1 MGNRKIVKK
10 QMKRLLHILIGMLV
24 SLGAFADGD
33 VTFKVSAPST
43 VEAGGKFR
51 VQFTVNTQNVS
62 GFSAPDFKGF
72 EIIYGPAT
80 SSQSSFQ
87 MINGRTSQSSSII
100 YTYVLLSENPG
111 TFTIGSA
118 SVQVDGNVVKSKPV
132 QVRVLPAGSGGTSN
146 GGSYGGGSSNGG
158 GNQNGS
164 SAARQAPA
172 ASSSQSISGK
182 DLFMTATA
190 SRTTVHE
197 QEAILLTYKIYTLV
211 DLTQMD
217 GKLPT
222 LDGFQIQE
230 IPLPRTKEFTLEQY
244 GGRNYRSV
252 VWSQYLLFPQ
262 KSGNLTIPS
271 ITYEGV
277 VVTRNRNIDP
287 IEAFFNGQS
296 GYTEVKRKITTPALT
311 IHVSPLPNK
320 PAEFSGAVGK
330 FSISSSISTK
340 EVDANEAVTLK
351 ISVKGSGNMKLIATP
366 EVKFP
371 KDFETYDA
379 KVNDNF
385 QLTRSGLAGTKDF
398 EYLFVPRHAG
408 TYEIPAAQF
417 IYFDT
422 DARAY
427 KTLTTEAYTIKVKK
441 GKGSSGQSVSN
452 YTNQQQDVQQLNQDI
467 RYIKK
472 GEVELH
478 QQGDTFFGTWKHWAA
493 YLLPLF
499 LFVLVMAL
507 GRKQMKAN
515 ANVALSRGK
524 KANKVAL
531 RRMKTAKKLLDSH
544 DTGRFYD
551 EVLRALWGYVGDK
564 FNMSQES
571 LNKENI
577 EQSLSSRHV
586 PEEQIQQ
593 FMKVLN
599 DCEFA
604 RYAPGDVNENME
616 NVYNSAI
623 GAISKMEDNL

>member
-1 MGNRKIVKK
+1 
-10 QMKRLLHILIGMLV
+10 MKRLLHIFILV
-24 SLGAFADGD
+24 AFSVSVFADGD
-33 VTFKVSAPST
+33 VTFRVSAPST

-62 GFSAPDFKGF
+62 NFIAPDFKGF
-72 EIIYGPAT
+72 EVIYGPAT

-100 YTYVLLSENPG
+100 YTYVLLSDVQG
-111 TFTIGSA
+111 TYTIGSA
-118 SVQVDGNVVKSKPV
+118 SVQVEGKTVRSKPV
-132 QVRVLPAGSGGTSN
+132 QVRVLPAGA
-146 GGSYGGGSSNGG
+146 GGSAYGGGGSSS
-158 GNQNGS
+158 NGS
-164 SAARQAPA
+164 ASGRQSNVPVTTGQGIT
-172 ASSSQSISGK
+172 SK
-182 DLFMTATA
+182 ELFMTATA
-190 SRTTVHE
+190 SRTSVHE

-211 DLTQMD
+211 DLRQLD

-230 IPLPRTKEFTLEQY
+230 IPLPRTKEFSLEHY
-244 GGRNYRSV
+244 NGRNYRTV

-262 KSGNLTIPS
+262 KSGKLTIPS

-277 VVTRNRNIDP
+277 VVTRNQNIDP

-296 GYTEVKRKITTPALT
+296 GLLELKKKITTPALT
-311 IHVSPLPNK
+311 INVSPLPNK
-320 PAEFSGAVGK
+320 PADFSGAVGK
-330 FSISSSISTK
+330 FTLSSSISTQ

-366 EVKFP
+366 EVNFP
-371 KDFETYDA
+371 KDFDTYDA

-385 QLTRSGLAGTKDF
+385 QLTRTGLAGNKDF

-408 TYEIPAAQF
+408 TYDIPAVKF
-417 IYFDT
+417 TYFDT
-422 DARAY
+422 EARTY
-427 KTLTTEAYTIKVKK
+427 KTLTTEPYTIKVNK
-441 GKGSSGQSVSN
+441 GKGGAGQSVSN
-452 YTNQQQDVQQLNQDI
+452 YSGQQQDVQQLNQDI
-467 RYIKK
+467 RFIKT
-472 GEVELH
+472 GDVALH
-478 QQGDTFFGTWKHWAA
+478 QQGDTFFGTWKYWAA
-493 YLLPLF
+493 YLLPFL
-499 LFVLVMAL
+499 LFVLFIVM
-507 GRKQMKAN
+507 GRKRMKTN
-515 ANVALSRGK
+515 ANVALTRGK

-531 RRMKTAKKLLDSH
+531 RRMKTAKTLLDSH
-544 DTGRFYD
+544 DASKFYD

-577 EQSLSSRHV
+577 EQSLTSRNV
-586 PEEQIQQ
+586 PAEQIGQ

-623 GAISKMEDNL
+623 SAITKMEDNL

>member
-1 MGNRKIVKK
+1 MVAFSVSTFADE
-10 QMKRLLHILIGMLV
+10 V
-24 SLGAFADGD
+24 SLR
-33 VTFKVSAPST
+33 VSAPST
-43 VEAGGKFR
+43 VEVGGKFR

-62 GFSAPDFKGF
+62 HFSAPDFKGF
-72 EIIYGPAT
+72 EVIYGPAT

-100 YTYVLLSENPG
+100 YTYVLLAGNSG

-118 SVQVDGNVVKSKPV
+118 SVQVDGKTVKSKPV
-132 QVRVLPAGSGGTSN
+132 QVRVLSGGAGGA
-146 GGSYGGGSSNGG
+146 GGSSNGGSSNGG
-158 GNQNGS
+158 GNYGGGQSS
-164 SAARQAPA
+164 SAPS
-172 ASSSQSISGK
+172 ASSSNISAK

-190 SRTTVHE
+190 SRTSVHE

-211 DLTQMD
+211 DLTQLD

-230 IPLPRTKEFTLEQY
+230 IPLPRTKEFSIEQY
-244 GGRNYRSV
+244 NGRNYRTV
-252 VWSQYLLFPQ
+252 TWSQYLLFPQ
-262 KSGNLTIPS
+262 KSGKLTIPS

-277 VVTRNRNIDP
+277 VITRNRNLDP

-296 GYTEVKRKITTPALT
+296 GYSEVKRKITTPTLT
-311 IHVSPLPNK
+311 INVSPLPNK
-320 PAEFSGAVGK
+320 PERFSGAVGK
-330 FSISSSISTK
+330 FSVSSSISTK

-351 ISVKGSGNMKLIATP
+351 ISVQGSGNMKLISTP
-366 EVKFP
+366 EVQFP

-385 QLTRSGLAGTKDF
+385 QLTRSGLSGSKDF
-398 EYLFVPRHAG
+398 EYLFVPRHPG
-408 TYEIPAAQF
+408 TYEIPASEF

-422 DARAY
+422 ESRSY
-427 KTLTTEAYTIKVKK
+427 KTIKTEAYTLKVNK
-441 GKGSSGQSVSN
+441 GKGGAGQSVSN
-452 YTNQQQDVQQLNQDI
+452 YSGQQQDVQQLNQDI
-467 RYIKK
+467 RFIKK
-472 GEVELH
+472 GDVDLH
-478 QQGDTFFGTWKHWAA
+478 QPGDTFFGTWKCWAA
-493 YLLPLF
+493 YILPFL
-499 LFVLVMAL
+499 LFVIAMVL

-515 ANVALSRGK
+515 ANVAHLRGK

-531 RRMKTAKKLLDSH
+531 KRMKTAKKLLDAH
-544 DTGRFYD
+544 DTGKFYD

-577 EQSLSSRHV
+577 EQSLTSRQV
-586 PEEQIQQ
+586 PDEQIQQ

-623 GAISKMEDNL
+623 SAISKMEDNL

>member
-1 MGNRKIVKK
+1 MVAFSVSTFADE
-10 QMKRLLHILIGMLV
+10 V
-24 SLGAFADGD
+24 SLR
-33 VTFKVSAPST
+33 VSAPST
-43 VEAGGKFR
+43 VEVGGKFR

-62 GFSAPDFKGF
+62 HFSAPDFKGF
-72 EIIYGPAT
+72 EVIYGPAT

-100 YTYVLLSENPG
+100 YTYVLLAGNSG

-118 SVQVDGNVVKSKPV
+118 SVQVDGKTVKSKPV
-132 QVRVLPAGSGGTSN
+132 QVRVLSGGA
-146 GGSYGGGSSNGG
+146 GGSSNGGSSNGG
-158 GNQNGS
+158 GNYGGGQSS
-164 SAARQAPA
+164 SAPS
-172 ASSSQSISGK
+172 ASSSNISAK

-190 SRTTVHE
+190 SRTSVHE

-211 DLTQMD
+211 DLTQLD

-230 IPLPRTKEFTLEQY
+230 IPLPRTKEFSIEQY
-244 GGRNYRSV
+244 NGRNYRTV
-252 VWSQYLLFPQ
+252 TWSQYLLFPQ
-262 KSGNLTIPS
+262 KSGKLTIPS

-277 VVTRNRNIDP
+277 VITRNRNLDP

-296 GYTEVKRKITTPALT
+296 GYSEVKRKITTPTLT
-311 IHVSPLPNK
+311 INVSPLPNK
-320 PAEFSGAVGK
+320 PEGFSGAVGK
-330 FSISSSISTK
+330 FSVSSSISTK

-351 ISVKGSGNMKLIATP
+351 ISVQGSGNMKLISTP
-366 EVKFP
+366 EVQFP

-385 QLTRSGLAGTKDF
+385 QLTRSGLSGSKDF
-398 EYLFVPRHAG
+398 EYLFVPRHPG
-408 TYEIPAAQF
+408 TYEIPASEF

-422 DARAY
+422 ESRSY
-427 KTLTTEAYTIKVKK
+427 KTIKTEAYTLKVNK
-441 GKGSSGQSVSN
+441 GKGGAGQSVSN
-452 YTNQQQDVQQLNQDI
+452 YSGQQQDVQQLNQDI
-467 RYIKK
+467 RFIKK
-472 GEVELH
+472 GDVNLH
-478 QQGDTFFGTWKHWAA
+478 QPGDTFFGTWKCWAA
-493 YLLPLF
+493 YILPCL
-499 LFVLVMAL
+499 LFVIAMVL

-515 ANVALSRGK
+515 ANVAHLRGK

-531 RRMKTAKKLLDSH
+531 KRMKTAKKLLDAH
-544 DTGRFYD
+544 DTGKFYD

-577 EQSLSSRHV
+577 EQSLTSRQV
-586 PEEQIQQ
+586 PDEQIQQ

-623 GAISKMEDNL
+623 SAISKMEDNL

>member
-1 MGNRKIVKK
+1 MVAFSVSTFADE
-10 QMKRLLHILIGMLV
+10 V
-24 SLGAFADGD
+24 SLR
-33 VTFKVSAPST
+33 VSAPST
-43 VEAGGKFR
+43 VEVGGKFR

-62 GFSAPDFKGF
+62 HFSAPDFKGF
-72 EIIYGPAT
+72 EVIYGPAT

-100 YTYVLLSENPG
+100 YTYVLLAGNSG

-118 SVQVDGNVVKSKPV
+118 SVQVDGKTVKSKPV
-132 QVRVLPAGSGGTSN
+132 QVRVLSGGSGGA
-146 GGSYGGGSSNGG
+146 GGSSNGGSSNGG
-158 GNQNGS
+158 GNYGGGQSS
-164 SAARQAPA
+164 SAPS
-172 ASSSQSISGK
+172 ASSSNISAK

-190 SRTTVHE
+190 SRTSVHE

-211 DLTQMD
+211 DLTQLD

-230 IPLPRTKEFTLEQY
+230 IPLPRTKEFSIEQY
-244 GGRNYRSV
+244 NGRNYRTV
-252 VWSQYLLFPQ
+252 TWSQYLLFPQ
-262 KSGNLTIPS
+262 KSGKLTIPS

-277 VVTRNRNIDP
+277 VITRNRNLDP

-296 GYTEVKRKITTPALT
+296 GYSEVKRKITTPTLT
-311 IHVSPLPNK
+311 INVSPLPNK
-320 PAEFSGAVGK
+320 PEGFSGAVGK
-330 FSISSSISTK
+330 FSVSSSISTK

-351 ISVKGSGNMKLIATP
+351 ISVQGSGNMKLISTP
-366 EVKFP
+366 EVQFP

-385 QLTRSGLAGTKDF
+385 QLTRSGLSGSKDF
-398 EYLFVPRHAG
+398 EYLFVPRHPG
-408 TYEIPAAQF
+408 TYEIPASEF

-422 DARAY
+422 ESRSY
-427 KTLTTEAYTIKVKK
+427 KTIKTEAYTLKVNK
-441 GKGSSGQSVSN
+441 GKGGAGQSVSN
-452 YTNQQQDVQQLNQDI
+452 YSGQQQDVQQLNQDI
-467 RYIKK
+467 RFIKK
-472 GEVELH
+472 GDVNLH
-478 QQGDTFFGTWKHWAA
+478 QPGDTFFGTWKCWAA
-493 YLLPLF
+493 YILPFL
-499 LFVLVMAL
+499 LFVIAMVL

-515 ANVALSRGK
+515 ANVAHLRGK

-531 RRMKTAKKLLDSH
+531 KRMKTAKKLLDAH
-544 DTGRFYD
+544 DTGKFYD

-577 EQSLSSRHV
+577 EQSLTSRQV
-586 PEEQIQQ
+586 PDEQIQQ

-623 GAISKMEDNL
+623 SAISKMEDNL

>member
-1 MGNRKIVKK
+1 MVAFSVSTFADE
-10 QMKRLLHILIGMLV
+10 V
-24 SLGAFADGD
+24 SLR
-33 VTFKVSAPST
+33 VSAPST
-43 VEAGGKFR
+43 VEVGGKFR

-62 GFSAPDFKGF
+62 HFSAPDFKGF
-72 EIIYGPAT
+72 EVIYGPAT

-100 YTYVLLSENPG
+100 YTYVLLAGNSG
-111 TFTIGSA
+111 IFTIGSA
-118 SVQVDGNVVKSKPV
+118 SVQVDGKTVKSKPV
-132 QVRVLPAGSGGTSN
+132 QVRVLSGGA
-146 GGSYGGGSSNGG
+146 GGAGGSSNGG
-158 GNQNGS
+158 SSSGGGNYGGGQSS
-164 SAARQAPA
+164 SAPS
-172 ASSSQSISGK
+172 ASSSNISAK

-190 SRTTVHE
+190 SRTSVHE

-211 DLTQMD
+211 DLTQLD

-230 IPLPRTKEFTLEQY
+230 IPLPRTKEFSIEQY
-244 GGRNYRSV
+244 NGRNYRTV
-252 VWSQYLLFPQ
+252 TWSQYLLFPQ
-262 KSGNLTIPS
+262 KSGKLTIPS

-277 VVTRNRNIDP
+277 VITRNRNLDP

-296 GYTEVKRKITTPALT
+296 GYSEVKRKITTPTLT
-311 IHVSPLPNK
+311 INVSPLPNK
-320 PAEFSGAVGK
+320 PEGFSGAVGK
-330 FSISSSISTK
+330 FSVSSSISTK

-351 ISVKGSGNMKLIATP
+351 ISVQGSGNMKLISTP
-366 EVKFP
+366 EVQFP

-385 QLTRSGLAGTKDF
+385 QLTRSGLSGSKDF
-398 EYLFVPRHAG
+398 EYLFVPRHPG
-408 TYEIPAAQF
+408 TYEIPASEF

-422 DARAY
+422 ESRSY
-427 KTLTTEAYTIKVKK
+427 KTIKTEAYTLKVNK
-441 GKGSSGQSVSN
+441 GKGGAGQSVSN
-452 YTNQQQDVQQLNQDI
+452 YSGQQQDVQQLNQDI
-467 RYIKK
+467 RFIKK
-472 GEVELH
+472 GDVDLH
-478 QQGDTFFGTWKHWAA
+478 QPGDTFFGTWKCWAA
-493 YLLPLF
+493 YILPFL
-499 LFVLVMAL
+499 LFVIAMVL

-515 ANVALSRGK
+515 ANVAHLRGK

-531 RRMKTAKKLLDSH
+531 KRMKTAKKLLDAH
-544 DTGRFYD
+544 DTGKFYD

-577 EQSLSSRHV
+577 EQSLTSRQV
-586 PEEQIQQ
+586 PDEQIQQ

-623 GAISKMEDNL
+623 SAISKMEDNL

>member
-1 MGNRKIVKK
+1 
-10 QMKRLLHILIGMLV
+10 MKRLLHILIFVAFSVSTFADEV
-24 SLGAFADGD
+24 SLR
-33 VTFKVSAPST
+33 VSAPST
-43 VEAGGKFR
+43 VEVGGKFR

-62 GFSAPDFKGF
+62 HFSAPDFKGF
-72 EIIYGPAT
+72 EVIYGPAT

-100 YTYVLLSENPG
+100 YTYVLLAGNSG

-118 SVQVDGNVVKSKPV
+118 SVQVDGKTVKSKPV
-132 QVRVLPAGSGGTSN
+132 QVRVLSGGA
-146 GGSYGGGSSNGG
+146 GGSSNGGSSNGG
-158 GNQNGS
+158 GNSGNYGGGQSS
-164 SAARQAPA
+164 SAPS
-172 ASSSQSISGK
+172 ASSSSNISAK

-190 SRTTVHE
+190 SRTSVHE

-211 DLTQMD
+211 DLTQLD

-230 IPLPRTKEFTLEQY
+230 IPLPRTKEFSIEQY
-244 GGRNYRSV
+244 KGRNYRTV
-252 VWSQYLLFPQ
+252 TWSQYLLFPQ
-262 KSGNLTIPS
+262 KSGKLTIPS

-277 VVTRNRNIDP
+277 VITRNRNLDP

-296 GYTEVKRKITTPALT
+296 GYTEVKRKITTPTLT
-311 IHVSPLPNK
+311 INVSPLPNK
-320 PAEFSGAVGK
+320 PEGFSGAVGK
-330 FSISSSISTK
+330 FSVSSSISTK

-351 ISVKGSGNMKLIATP
+351 ISVQGSGNMKLISTP
-366 EVKFP
+366 EVQFP

-385 QLTRSGLAGTKDF
+385 QLTRSGLSGSKDF
-398 EYLFVPRHAG
+398 EYLFVPRHPG
-408 TYEIPAAQF
+408 TYEIPASEF

-422 DARAY
+422 ESRSY
-427 KTLTTEAYTIKVKK
+427 KTIKTEAYTLKVNK
-441 GKGSSGQSVSN
+441 GKGGAGQSVSN
-452 YTNQQQDVQQLNQDI
+452 YSGQQQDVQQLNQDI
-467 RYIKK
+467 RFIKK
-472 GEVELH
+472 GDVDLH
-478 QQGDTFFGTWKHWAA
+478 QPGDTFFGTWKCWAA
-493 YLLPLF
+493 YILPFL
-499 LFVLVMAL
+499 LFVIAMVL

-515 ANVALSRGK
+515 ANVAHLRGK

-531 RRMKTAKKLLDSH
+531 KRMKTAKKLLDAH
-544 DTGRFYD
+544 DTGKFYD

-577 EQSLSSRHV
+577 EQSLTSRQV
-586 PEEQIQQ
+586 PDEQIQQ

-623 GAISKMEDNL
+623 SAISKMEDNL

>member
-1 MGNRKIVKK
+1 MKPLLQIV
-10 QMKRLLHILIGMLV
+10 ILMMLSV
-24 SLGAFADGD
+24 SAFADGD
-33 VTFKVSAPST
+33 ISFCASAPSS

-62 GFSAPDFKGF
+62 NFSAPDFKGF
-72 EIIYGPAT
+72 DVIYGPST

-87 MINGRTSQSSSII
+87 IINGHTSQSSSIV
-100 YTYVLLSENPG
+100 YTFVLMGNDPG
-111 TFTIGSA
+111 TYTIGSA
-118 SVQVDGNVVKSKPV
+118 SIQVDGRTVKSKPV
-132 QVRVLPAGSGGTSN
+132 QVRVLPGGA
-146 GGSYGGGSSNGG
+146 GGSSSGG
-158 GNQNGS
+158 GYSGNSRTNHS
-164 SAARQAPA
+164 SP
-172 ASSSQSISGK
+172 SSSSSSGPNISGK

-190 SRTTVHE
+190 SRTNVHE

-230 IPLPRTKEFTLEQY
+230 IPLPRNKEFTVEQY
-244 GGRNYRSV
+244 NGRNYRTV

-271 ITYEGV
+271 IPYEGLV
-277 VVTRNRNIDP
+277 LTRNRNIDP

-296 GYTEVKRKITTPALT
+296 GYTETKRKIATPALT

-330 FSISSSISTK
+330 FSLSSSISTK
-340 EVDANEAVTLK
+340 EVDANDAVTLK
-351 ISVKGSGNMKLIATP
+351 IEVKGSGNMKLIATP
-366 EVKFP
+366 QVKFP

-379 KVNDNF
+379 KVNDKF
-385 QLTRSGLAGTKDF
+385 QLTKSGLAGTKEF

-408 TYEIPAAQF
+408 TYEIPATEF

-422 DARAY
+422 DARSY
-427 KTLTTEAYTIKVKK
+427 KTLKTEGYTLKVNK
-441 GKGSSGQSVSN
+441 GKGGSGQSVSN
-452 YTNQQQDVQQLNQDI
+452 YSGQQQEIQQLNQDI
-467 RYIKK
+467 RFIKK
-472 GEVELH
+472 GDVALH
-478 QQGDTFFGTWKHWAA
+478 RQGDTFFGTWKYMLA
-493 YLLPLF
+493 YLLPVL
-499 LFVLVMAL
+499 LFVLLMFL
-507 GRKQMKAN
+507 GRKRMKTN

-531 RRMKTAKKLLDSH
+531 KRLKTSKKLLDEH
-544 DTGRFYD
+544 DTGKFFD

-577 EQSLSSRHV
+577 EQSLKSRQV
-586 PEEQIQQ
+586 PDEYIQQ

-604 RYAPGDVNENME
+604 RYAPGDVNENMG
-616 NVYNSAI
+616 NVYNSAMD
-623 GAISKMEDNL
+623 AISKMEDNL

>member
-1 MGNRKIVKK
+1 
-10 QMKRLLHILIGMLV
+10 MKPLLQIFILMMLSV
-24 SLGAFADGD
+24 SAFADGD
-33 VTFKVSAPST
+33 ISFRASAPSS

-62 GFSAPDFKGF
+62 NFSAPDFKGF
-72 EIIYGPAT
+72 DVIYGPST

-87 MINGRTSQSSSII
+87 IINGHTSQSSSIV
-100 YTYVLLSENPG
+100 YTFVLMGNDPG
-111 TFTIGSA
+111 TYTIGSA
-118 SVQVDGNVVKSKPV
+118 SIQVDGKTVKSKPV
-132 QVRVLPAGSGGTSN
+132 QVRVLPGGA
-146 GGSYGGGSSNGG
+146 GGSSSGG
-158 GNQNGS
+158 GYSGNSRTNHS
-164 SAARQAPA
+164 SP
-172 ASSSQSISGK
+172 SSSSSSGPNISGK

-190 SRTTVHE
+190 SRTNVHE

-230 IPLPRTKEFTLEQY
+230 IPLPRNKEFTVEQY
-244 GGRNYRSV
+244 NGRNYRTV

-271 ITYEGV
+271 IPYEGLV
-277 VVTRNRNIDP
+277 LTRNRNIDP

-296 GYTEVKRKITTPALT
+296 GYTETKRKIATPALT

-330 FSISSSISTK
+330 FSLSSSISTK
-340 EVDANEAVTLK
+340 EVDANDAVTLK
-351 ISVKGSGNMKLIATP
+351 IEVKGSGNMKLIATP
-366 EVKFP
+366 QVKFP

-379 KVNDNF
+379 KVNDKF
-385 QLTRSGLAGTKDF
+385 QLTKSGLAGTKEF

-408 TYEIPAAQF
+408 TYEIPATEF

-422 DARAY
+422 DARSY
-427 KTLTTEAYTIKVKK
+427 KTLKTEGYTLKVNK
-441 GKGSSGQSVSN
+441 GKGGSGQSVSN
-452 YTNQQQDVQQLNQDI
+452 YSGQQQEIQQLNQDI
-467 RYIKK
+467 RFIKK
-472 GEVELH
+472 GDVALH
-478 QQGDTFFGTWKHWAA
+478 RQGDTFFGTWKYMLA
-493 YLLPLF
+493 YLLPVL
-499 LFVLVMAL
+499 LFVLLMFL
-507 GRKQMKAN
+507 GRKRMKTN

-531 RRMKTAKKLLDSH
+531 KRLKTSKKLLDEH
-544 DTGRFYD
+544 DTGKFFD

-577 EQSLSSRHV
+577 EQSLKSRQV
-586 PEEQIQQ
+586 PDEYIQQ

-604 RYAPGDVNENME
+604 RYAPGDVNENMG
-616 NVYNSAI
+616 NVYNSAMD
-623 GAISKMEDNL
+623 AISKMEDNL

>member
-1 MGNRKIVKK
+1 
-10 QMKRLLHILIGMLV
+10 MKRLLHIFILV
-24 SLGAFADGD
+24 AFSVSVFADGD
-33 VTFKVSAPST
+33 VTFRVSAPST

-62 GFSAPDFKGF
+62 NFIAPDFKGF
-72 EIIYGPAT
+72 EVIYGPAT

-100 YTYVLLSENPG
+100 YTYVLLSDVQG
-111 TFTIGSA
+111 TYTIGSA
-118 SVQVDGNVVKSKPV
+118 SVQVEGKTVRSKPV
-132 QVRVLPAGSGGTSN
+132 QVRVLPAGA
-146 GGSYGGGSSNGG
+146 GGSAYGGGGSNSNG
-158 GNQNGS
+158 
-164 SAARQAPA
+164 SASGRQSNVPVTTGH
-172 ASSSQSISGK
+172 SITSK
-182 DLFMTATA
+182 ELFMTATA
-190 SRTTVHE
+190 SRTSVHE

-211 DLTQMD
+211 DLRQLD

-230 IPLPRTKEFTLEQY
+230 IPLPRTKEFSLEHY
-244 GGRNYRSV
+244 NGRNYRTV

-262 KSGNLTIPS
+262 KAGKLTIPS

-277 VVTRNRNIDP
+277 VVTRNQNIDP

-296 GYTEVKRKITTPALT
+296 GLLELKKKITTPALT
-311 IHVSPLPNK
+311 INVSPLPNK
-320 PAEFSGAVGK
+320 PADFSGAVGK
-330 FSISSSISTK
+330 FTLSSSISTQ

-366 EVKFP
+366 EVNFP
-371 KDFETYDA
+371 KDFDTYDA

-385 QLTRSGLAGTKDF
+385 QLTRTGLAGNKDF

-408 TYEIPAAQF
+408 TYDIPAVKF
-417 IYFDT
+417 TYFDT
-422 DARAY
+422 EARTY
-427 KTLTTEAYTIKVKK
+427 KTLTTEPYTIKVNK
-441 GKGSSGQSVSN
+441 GKGGAGQSVSN
-452 YTNQQQDVQQLNQDI
+452 YSGQQQDVQQLNQDI
-467 RYIKK
+467 RFIKT
-472 GEVELH
+472 GDVALH
-478 QQGDTFFGTWKHWAA
+478 QQGDTFFGTWKYWAA
-493 YLLPLF
+493 YLLPFL
-499 LFVLVMAL
+499 LFVLFIVM
-507 GRKQMKAN
+507 GRKRMKTN
-515 ANVALSRGK
+515 ANVALTRGK

-531 RRMKTAKKLLDSH
+531 RRMKTAKTLLDSH
-544 DTGRFYD
+544 DASKFYD

-577 EQSLSSRHV
+577 EQSLTSRNV
-586 PEEQIQQ
+586 PAEQIGQ

-623 GAISKMEDNL
+623 SAITKMEDNL

>member
-1 MGNRKIVKK
+1 MVAFSVSTFADE
-10 QMKRLLHILIGMLV
+10 V
-24 SLGAFADGD
+24 SLR
-33 VTFKVSAPST
+33 VSAPST
-43 VEAGGKFR
+43 VEVGGKFR

-62 GFSAPDFKGF
+62 HFSAPDFKGF
-72 EIIYGPAT
+72 EVIYGPAT

-100 YTYVLLSENPG
+100 YTYVLLAGNSG

-118 SVQVDGNVVKSKPV
+118 SVQVDGKTVKSKPV
-132 QVRVLPAGSGGTSN
+132 QVRVLSGGAGGA
-146 GGSYGGGSSNGG
+146 GGSSNGGSSNGG
-158 GNQNGS
+158 GNYGGGQSS
-164 SAARQAPA
+164 SAPS
-172 ASSSQSISGK
+172 ASSSNISAK

-190 SRTTVHE
+190 SRTSVHE

-211 DLTQMD
+211 DLTQLD

-230 IPLPRTKEFTLEQY
+230 IPLPRTKEFSIEQY
-244 GGRNYRSV
+244 NGRNYRTV
-252 VWSQYLLFPQ
+252 TWSQYLLFPQ
-262 KSGNLTIPS
+262 KSGKLTIPS

-277 VVTRNRNIDP
+277 VITRNRNLDP

-296 GYTEVKRKITTPALT
+296 GYSEVKRKITTPTLT
-311 IHVSPLPNK
+311 INVSPLPNK
-320 PAEFSGAVGK
+320 PEGFSGAVGK
-330 FSISSSISTK
+330 FSVSSSISTK

-351 ISVKGSGNMKLIATP
+351 ISVQGSGNMKLISTP
-366 EVKFP
+366 EVHFP

-385 QLTRSGLAGTKDF
+385 QLTRSGLSGSKDF
-398 EYLFVPRHAG
+398 EYLFVPRHPG
-408 TYEIPAAQF
+408 TYEIPASEF

-422 DARAY
+422 ESRSY
-427 KTLTTEAYTIKVKK
+427 KTIKTEAYTLKVNK
-441 GKGSSGQSVSN
+441 GKGGAGQSVSN
-452 YTNQQQDVQQLNQDI
+452 YSGQQQDVQQLNQDI
-467 RYIKK
+467 RFIKK
-472 GEVELH
+472 GDVDLH
-478 QQGDTFFGTWKHWAA
+478 QPGDTFFGTWKCWAA
-493 YLLPLF
+493 YILPFL
-499 LFVLVMAL
+499 LFVIAMVL

-515 ANVALSRGK
+515 ANVAHLRGK

-531 RRMKTAKKLLDSH
+531 KRMKTAKKLLDAH
-544 DTGRFYD
+544 DTGKFYD

-577 EQSLSSRHV
+577 EQSLTSRQV
-586 PEEQIQQ
+586 PDEQIQQ

-623 GAISKMEDNL
+623 SAISKMEDNL

>member
-1 MGNRKIVKK
+1 MKK
-10 QMKRLLHILIGMLV
+10 LLHIFILMLLSV
-24 SLGAFADGD
+24 GAFADGD

-62 GFSAPDFKGF
+62 NFSAPDFKGF
-72 EIIYGPAT
+72 EVIYGPAT

-100 YTYVLLSENPG
+100 YTYVLLSGNPG
-111 TFTIGSA
+111 TYTIGSA
-118 SVQVDGNVVKSKPV
+118 SVLVDGATVKSKPT
-132 QVRVLPAGSGGTSN
+132 QVRVLPSGSGAS
-146 GGSYGGGSSNGG
+146 GGGGSSYGGGSSSNSNGNV
-158 GNQNGS
+158 GNPS
-164 SAARQAPA
+164 
-172 ASSSQSISGK
+172 ASSSSQNISAK

-211 DLTQMD
+211 DLRQLD

-230 IPLPRTKEFTLEQY
+230 IPLPRTKEFELEQY
-244 GGRNYRSV
+244 NGRNYRSV

-262 KSGNLTIPS
+262 KSGNLTIPP

-277 VVTRNRNIDP
+277 VITRNRNLDP

-296 GYTEVKRKITTPALT
+296 GFTEVKRKIATPALT

-320 PAEFSGAVGK
+320 PADFSGAVGK
-330 FSISSSISTK
+330 FSVSSNISTT
-340 EVDANEAVTLK
+340 EVDANDAVTLK
-351 ISVKGSGNMKLIATP
+351 ISVKGSGNMKLISTP
-366 EVKFP
+366 EVNFP

-385 QLTRSGLAGTKDF
+385 QLTRTGLAGTKDF

-408 TYEIPAAQF
+408 TYEIPAAKF
-417 IYFDT
+417 TYFDT
-422 DARAY
+422 EARSY
-427 KTLTTEAYTIKVKK
+427 KTLTTEAYTIKVHK
-441 GKGSSGQSVSN
+441 GKGGAGNNVSN
-452 YTNQQQDVQQLNQDI
+452 YSGQQQEIQQLNQDI
-467 RYIKK
+467 RFIKQ

-478 QQGDTFFGTWKHWAA
+478 QEGDTFFGTWKYGAA

-499 LFVLVMAL
+499 LFVLVMVL

-531 RRMKTAKKLLDSH
+531 RRMKTAKKLLDAH
-544 DTGRFYD
+544 DQNKFYD
-551 EVLRALWGYVGDK
+551 EVLRALWGYVGDN

-577 EQSLSSRHV
+577 EQSLTSRQV
-586 PEEQIQQ
+586 PAEQIQQ

-604 RYAPGDVNENME
+604 RYAPGDANENME

-623 GAISKMEDNL
+623 SAISKMEDNL

>member
-1 MGNRKIVKK
+1 MVTFSVSTFADE
-10 QMKRLLHILIGMLV
+10 V
-24 SLGAFADGD
+24 SLR
-33 VTFKVSAPST
+33 VSAPST
-43 VEAGGKFR
+43 VEVGGKFR

-62 GFSAPDFKGF
+62 HFSAPDFKGF
-72 EIIYGPAT
+72 EVIYGPAT

-100 YTYVLLSENPG
+100 YTYVLLAGNSG

-118 SVQVDGNVVKSKPV
+118 SVQVDGKTVKSKPV
-132 QVRVLPAGSGGTSN
+132 QVRVLSGGAGGA
-146 GGSYGGGSSNGG
+146 GGSSNGGSSNGG
-158 GNQNGS
+158 GNYGGGQSS
-164 SAARQAPA
+164 SAPS
-172 ASSSQSISGK
+172 ASSSNISAK

-190 SRTTVHE
+190 SRTSVHE

-211 DLTQMD
+211 DLTQLD

-230 IPLPRTKEFTLEQY
+230 IPLPRTKEFSIEQY
-244 GGRNYRSV
+244 NGRNYRTV
-252 VWSQYLLFPQ
+252 TWSQYLLFPQ
-262 KSGNLTIPS
+262 KSGKLTIPS

-277 VVTRNRNIDP
+277 VITRNRNLDP

-296 GYTEVKRKITTPALT
+296 GYSEVKRKITTPTLT
-311 IHVSPLPNK
+311 INVSPLPNK
-320 PAEFSGAVGK
+320 PEGFSGAVGK
-330 FSISSSISTK
+330 FSVSSSISTK

-351 ISVKGSGNMKLIATP
+351 ISVQGSGNMKLISTP
-366 EVKFP
+366 EVQFP

-385 QLTRSGLAGTKDF
+385 QLTRSGLSGSKDF
-398 EYLFVPRHAG
+398 EYLFVPRHPG
-408 TYEIPAAQF
+408 TYEIPASEF

-422 DARAY
+422 ESRSY
-427 KTLTTEAYTIKVKK
+427 KTIKTEAYTLKVNK
-441 GKGSSGQSVSN
+441 GKGGAGQSVSN
-452 YTNQQQDVQQLNQDI
+452 YSGQQQDVQQLNQDI
-467 RYIKK
+467 RFIKK
-472 GEVELH
+472 GDVDLH
-478 QQGDTFFGTWKHWAA
+478 QPGDTFFGTWKCWAA
-493 YLLPLF
+493 YILPFL
-499 LFVLVMAL
+499 LFVIAMVL

-515 ANVALSRGK
+515 ANVAHLRGK

-531 RRMKTAKKLLDSH
+531 KRMKTAKKLLDAH
-544 DTGRFYD
+544 DTGKFYD

-577 EQSLSSRHV
+577 EQSLTSRQV
-586 PEEQIQQ
+586 PDEQIQQ

-623 GAISKMEDNL
+623 SAISKMEDNL

>member
-1 MGNRKIVKK
+1 
-10 QMKRLLHILIGMLV
+10 MKRLFYLYICLCISVSVFADDV
-24 SLGAFADGD
+24 SLR
-33 VTFKVSAPST
+33 VSAPST

-72 EIIYGPAT
+72 EVIYGPAT

-100 YTYVLLSENPG
+100 YTYVLLAESPG

-118 SVQVDGNVVKSKPV
+118 SVNVDGKAVKSRPV
-132 QVRVLPAGSGGTSN
+132 QVRVLSAGAGGASNSGAN
-146 GGSYGGGSSNGG
+146 GGGGNYGGG
-158 GNQNGS
+158 
-164 SAARQAPA
+164 RQPSAPA
-172 ASSSQSISGK
+172 ASSSSADISAK

-190 SRTTVHE
+190 SRTSVHE

-211 DLTQMD
+211 DLRQLD

-230 IPLPRTKEFTLEQY
+230 IPLPRTKEFELEQY
-244 GGRNYRSV
+244 NGRNYRSV
-252 VWSQYLLFPQ
+252 IWSQYLLFPQ
-262 KSGNLTIPS
+262 KSGKLTIPS

-277 VVTRNRNIDP
+277 VITRNRNLDP

-296 GYTEVKRKITTPALT
+296 GYTELKRKITTPTLT
-311 IHVSPLPNK
+311 INVSPLPNK
-320 PAEFSGAVGK
+320 PEGFSGAVGK
-330 FSISSSISTK
+330 FSLSSSISTK
-340 EVDANEAVTLK
+340 EVDANDAVTLK

-385 QLTRSGLAGTKDF
+385 QLTRSGLSGTKDF

-408 TYEIPAAQF
+408 TYEIPAADF

-422 DARAY
+422 ESRSY
-427 KTLTTEAYTIKVKK
+427 KTLHTEAYTLKVNK
-441 GKGSSGQSVSN
+441 GKGGAGQSVSN

-478 QQGDTFFGTWKHWAA
+478 QSGDTFFGTWKYWVA
-493 YLLPLF
+493 YLLPLL
-499 LFVLVMAL
+499 LFVLMLVF
-507 GRKQMKAN
+507 GRKRMKAN

-531 RRMKTAKKLLDSH
+531 KRMKTAKKLLDSH
-544 DTGRFYD
+544 DTGKFYD

-577 EQSLSSRHV
+577 EQSLTSRQV
-586 PEEQIQQ
+586 PAEQIQQ

-604 RYAPGDVNENME
+604 RYAPGDVNENMG

-623 GAISKMEDNL
+623 DAITKMEDNL

>member
-1 MGNRKIVKK
+1 
-10 QMKRLLHILIGMLV
+10 MKRLLHILILVAFSVSTFADEV
-24 SLGAFADGD
+24 SLR
-33 VTFKVSAPST
+33 VSAPST
-43 VEAGGKFR
+43 VEVGGKFR

-62 GFSAPDFKGF
+62 HFSAPDFKGF
-72 EIIYGPAT
+72 EVIYGPAT

-100 YTYVLLSENPG
+100 YTYVLLAGNSG

-118 SVQVDGNVVKSKPV
+118 SVQVDGKTVKSKPV
-132 QVRVLPAGSGGTSN
+132 QVRVLSGGAGGA
-146 GGSYGGGSSNGG
+146 GGSSNGGSSNGG
-158 GNQNGS
+158 GNYGGGQSS
-164 SAARQAPA
+164 SAPS
-172 ASSSQSISGK
+172 ASSSNISAK

-190 SRTTVHE
+190 SRTSVHE

-211 DLTQMD
+211 DLTQLD

-230 IPLPRTKEFTLEQY
+230 IPLPRTKEFSIEQY
-244 GGRNYRSV
+244 NGRNYRTV
-252 VWSQYLLFPQ
+252 TWSQYLLFPQ
-262 KSGNLTIPS
+262 KSGKLTIPS

-277 VVTRNRNIDP
+277 VITRNRNLDP

-296 GYTEVKRKITTPALT
+296 GYSEAKRKITTPTLT
-311 IHVSPLPNK
+311 INVSPLPNK
-320 PAEFSGAVGK
+320 PEGFSGAVGK
-330 FSISSSISTK
+330 FSVSSSISTK

-351 ISVKGSGNMKLIATP
+351 ISVQGSGNMKLISTP
-366 EVKFP
+366 EVQFP

-385 QLTRSGLAGTKDF
+385 QLTRSGLSGSKDF
-398 EYLFVPRHAG
+398 EYLFVPRHPG
-408 TYEIPAAQF
+408 TYEIPASEF

-422 DARAY
+422 ESRSY
-427 KTLTTEAYTIKVKK
+427 KTIKTEAYTLKVNK
-441 GKGSSGQSVSN
+441 GKGGAGQSVSN
-452 YTNQQQDVQQLNQDI
+452 YSGQQQDVQQLNQDI
-467 RYIKK
+467 RFIKK
-472 GEVELH
+472 GDVDLH
-478 QQGDTFFGTWKHWAA
+478 QPGDTFFGTWKCWAA
-493 YLLPLF
+493 YILPFL
-499 LFVLVMAL
+499 LFVIAMVL

-515 ANVALSRGK
+515 ANVAHLRGK

-531 RRMKTAKKLLDSH
+531 KRMKTAKKLLDAH
-544 DTGRFYD
+544 DTGKFYD

-577 EQSLSSRHV
+577 EQSLTSRQV
-586 PEEQIQQ
+586 PDEQIQQ

-623 GAISKMEDNL
+623 SAISKMEDNL

>member
-1 MGNRKIVKK
+1 
-10 QMKRLLHILIGMLV
+10 MKRLLHIFILV
-24 SLGAFADGD
+24 AFSVSVFADGD
-33 VTFKVSAPST
+33 VTFRVSAPST

-62 GFSAPDFKGF
+62 NFIAPDFKGF
-72 EIIYGPAT
+72 EVIYGPAT

-100 YTYVLLSENPG
+100 YTYVLLSDVQG
-111 TFTIGSA
+111 TYTIGSA
-118 SVQVDGNVVKSKPV
+118 SVQVEGKTVRSKPV
-132 QVRVLPAGSGGTSN
+132 QVRVLPAGAGRSA
-146 GGSYGGGSSNGG
+146 YGGGGSNSNG
-158 GNQNGS
+158 
-164 SAARQAPA
+164 SASGRQSNVPVTTGQGIT
-172 ASSSQSISGK
+172 SK
-182 DLFMTATA
+182 ELFMTATA
-190 SRTTVHE
+190 SRTSVHE

-211 DLTQMD
+211 DLRQLD

-230 IPLPRTKEFTLEQY
+230 IPLPRTKEFSLEHY
-244 GGRNYRSV
+244 NGRNYRTV

-262 KSGNLTIPS
+262 KSGKLTIPS

-277 VVTRNRNIDP
+277 VVTRNQNIDP

-296 GYTEVKRKITTPALT
+296 GLLELKKKITTPALT
-311 IHVSPLPNK
+311 INVSPLPNK
-320 PAEFSGAVGK
+320 PADFSGAVGK
-330 FSISSSISTK
+330 FTLSSSISTQ

-366 EVKFP
+366 EVNFP
-371 KDFETYDA
+371 KDFDTYDA

-385 QLTRSGLAGTKDF
+385 QLTRTGLAGNKDF

-408 TYEIPAAQF
+408 TYDIPAVKF
-417 IYFDT
+417 TYFDT
-422 DARAY
+422 EARTY
-427 KTLTTEAYTIKVKK
+427 KTLTTEPYTIKVNK
-441 GKGSSGQSVSN
+441 GKGGAGQSVSN
-452 YTNQQQDVQQLNQDI
+452 YSGQQQDVQQLNQDI
-467 RYIKK
+467 RFIKT
-472 GEVELH
+472 GDVALH
-478 QQGDTFFGTWKHWAA
+478 QQGDTFFGTWKYWAA
-493 YLLPLF
+493 YLLPFL
-499 LFVLVMAL
+499 LFVLFIVM
-507 GRKQMKAN
+507 GRKRMKTN
-515 ANVALSRGK
+515 ANVALTRGK

-531 RRMKTAKKLLDSH
+531 RRMKTAKTLLDSH
-544 DTGRFYD
+544 DASKFYD

-577 EQSLSSRHV
+577 EQSLTSRNV
-586 PEEQIQQ
+586 PAEQIEQ

-623 GAISKMEDNL
+623 SAITKMEDNL

>member
-1 MGNRKIVKK
+1 MVAFSVSTFADE
-10 QMKRLLHILIGMLV
+10 V
-24 SLGAFADGD
+24 SLR
-33 VTFKVSAPST
+33 VSAPST
-43 VEAGGKFR
+43 VEVGGKFR

-62 GFSAPDFKGF
+62 HFSAPDFKGF
-72 EIIYGPAT
+72 EVIYGPAT

-100 YTYVLLSENPG
+100 YTYVLLAGNSG

-118 SVQVDGNVVKSKPV
+118 SVQVDGKTVKSKPV
-132 QVRVLPAGSGGTSN
+132 QVRVLSGGAGGA
-146 GGSYGGGSSNGG
+146 GGSSNGGSSNGG
-158 GNQNGS
+158 GNYGGGQSS
-164 SAARQAPA
+164 SAPS
-172 ASSSQSISGK
+172 ASSSNISAK

-190 SRTTVHE
+190 SRTSVHE

-211 DLTQMD
+211 DLTQLD

-230 IPLPRTKEFTLEQY
+230 IPLPRTKEFSIEQY
-244 GGRNYRSV
+244 NGRNYRTV
-252 VWSQYLLFPQ
+252 TWSQYLLFPQ
-262 KSGNLTIPS
+262 KSGKLTIPS

-277 VVTRNRNIDP
+277 VITRNRNLDP

-296 GYTEVKRKITTPALT
+296 GYSEVKRKITTPTLT
-311 IHVSPLPNK
+311 INVSPLPNK
-320 PAEFSGAVGK
+320 PEGFSGAVGK
-330 FSISSSISTK
+330 FSVSSSISTK

-351 ISVKGSGNMKLIATP
+351 ISVQGSGNMKLISTP
-366 EVKFP
+366 EVQFP

-385 QLTRSGLAGTKDF
+385 QLTRSGLSGSKDF
-398 EYLFVPRHAG
+398 EYLFVPRHPG
-408 TYEIPAAQF
+408 TYEIPASEF

-422 DARAY
+422 ESRSY
-427 KTLTTEAYTIKVKK
+427 KTIKTEAYTLKVNK
-441 GKGSSGQSVSN
+441 GKGGAGQSVSN
-452 YTNQQQDVQQLNQDI
+452 YSGQQQDVQQLNQDI
-467 RYIKK
+467 RFIKK
-472 GEVELH
+472 GDVDLH
-478 QQGDTFFGTWKHWAA
+478 QPGDTFFGTWKCWAA
-493 YLLPLF
+493 YILPFL
-499 LFVLVMAL
+499 LFVIAMVL

-515 ANVALSRGK
+515 ANVAHLRGK

-531 RRMKTAKKLLDSH
+531 KRMKTAKKLLDAH
-544 DTGRFYD
+544 DTGKFYD

-577 EQSLSSRHV
+577 EQSLTSRQV
-586 PEEQIQQ
+586 PDEQILQ

-623 GAISKMEDNL
+623 SAISKMEDNL

>member
-1 MGNRKIVKK
+1 
-10 QMKRLLHILIGMLV
+10 MKRLLHIFILVCISVSVFADEV
-24 SLGAFADGD
+24 SLR
-33 VTFKVSAPST
+33 VSAPST
-43 VEAGGKFR
+43 VEVGGKFR

-62 GFSAPDFKGF
+62 HFSAPDFKGF
-72 EIIYGPAT
+72 EVIYGPAT

-100 YTYVLLSENPG
+100 YTYVLMAESVGN
-111 TFTIGSA
+111 FTIGSA
-118 SVQVDGNVVKSKPV
+118 SVQADGKTVKSSPTRI
-132 QVRVLPAGSGGTSN
+132 RVLSGGA
-146 GGSYGGGSSNGG
+146 GGSSGGNYGGGGNGNAG
-158 GNQNGS
+158 AGRQS
-164 SAARQAPA
+164 SASEP
-172 ASSSQSISGK
+172 SSPSTNISAK

-211 DLTQMD
+211 DLRELD

-230 IPLPRTKEFTLEQY
+230 IPLPRTKEFSIEQY
-244 GGRNYRSV
+244 NGRNYRSV

-262 KSGNLTIPS
+262 KSGKLTIPA

-277 VVTRNRNIDP
+277 VLTRNRNLDP

-296 GYTEVKRKITTPALT
+296 GYTEVKRKIATPTLT
-311 IHVSPLPNK
+311 INVSPLPNK
-320 PAEFSGAVGK
+320 PEGFSGAVGK
-330 FSISSSISTK
+330 FSVSSSISTK

-351 ISVKGSGNMKLIATP
+351 ISVQGSGNMKLISTP
-366 EVKFP
+366 EVQFP

-385 QLTRSGLAGTKDF
+385 QLTRSGLSGTKDF
-398 EYLFVPRHAG
+398 EYLFVPRHPG
-408 TYEIPAAQF
+408 TYEIPAAEF

-422 DARAY
+422 ESRSY
-427 KTLTTEAYTIKVKK
+427 KTLKTEAYTLKVNK
-441 GKGSSGQSVSN
+441 GKGGAGQSVSN
-452 YTNQQQDVQQLNQDI
+452 YSGQQQDVQQLNQDI
-467 RYIKK
+467 RFIKK
-472 GEVELH
+472 GDVNLH
-478 QQGDTFFGTWKHWAA
+478 QPGDTFFGTWKCWVA
-493 YLLPLF
+493 YLLPLL
-499 LFVLVMAL
+499 LFIIVMVL
-507 GRKQMKAN
+507 GRKQMKAH
-515 ANVALSRGK
+515 ANVALSRGR

-531 RRMKTAKKLLDSH
+531 KRMKTAKKLLDAH
-544 DTGRFYD
+544 DTGKFYD

-577 EQSLSSRHV
+577 EQSLTSRNV
-586 PEEQIQQ
+586 PAEQIQQ

-623 GAISKMEDNL
+623 SAISKMEDNL

>member
-1 MGNRKIVKK
+1 
-10 QMKRLLHILIGMLV
+10 MKRLLHILILVAFSVSTFADEV
-24 SLGAFADGD
+24 SLR
-33 VTFKVSAPST
+33 VSAPST
-43 VEAGGKFR
+43 VEVGGKFR

-62 GFSAPDFKGF
+62 HFSAPDFKGF
-72 EIIYGPAT
+72 EVIYGPAT

-100 YTYVLLSENPG
+100 YTYVLLAGNSG

-118 SVQVDGNVVKSKPV
+118 SVQVDGKTVKSKPV
-132 QVRVLPAGSGGTSN
+132 QVRVLSGGSGGA
-146 GGSYGGGSSNGG
+146 GGSSNGGSSNGG
-158 GNQNGS
+158 GNYGGGQSS
-164 SAARQAPA
+164 SAPS
-172 ASSSQSISGK
+172 ASSSNISAK

-190 SRTTVHE
+190 SRTSVHE

-211 DLTQMD
+211 DLTQLD

-230 IPLPRTKEFTLEQY
+230 IPLPRTKEFSIEQY
-244 GGRNYRSV
+244 NGRNYRTV
-252 VWSQYLLFPQ
+252 TWSQYLLFPQ
-262 KSGNLTIPS
+262 KSGKLTIPS

-277 VVTRNRNIDP
+277 VITRNRNLDP

-296 GYTEVKRKITTPALT
+296 GYSEVKRKITTPTLT
-311 IHVSPLPNK
+311 INVSPLPNK
-320 PAEFSGAVGK
+320 PEGFSGAVGK
-330 FSISSSISTK
+330 FSVSSSISTK

-351 ISVKGSGNMKLIATP
+351 ISVQGSGNMKLISTP
-366 EVKFP
+366 EVQFP

-385 QLTRSGLAGTKDF
+385 QLTRSGLSGSKDF
-398 EYLFVPRHAG
+398 EYLFVPRHPG
-408 TYEIPAAQF
+408 TYEIPASEF

-422 DARAY
+422 ESRSY
-427 KTLTTEAYTIKVKK
+427 KTIKTEAYTLKVNK
-441 GKGSSGQSVSN
+441 GKGGAGQSVSN
-452 YTNQQQDVQQLNQDI
+452 YSGQQQDVQQLNQDI
-467 RYIKK
+467 RFIKK
-472 GEVELH
+472 GDVNLH
-478 QQGDTFFGTWKHWAA
+478 QPGDTFFGTWKCWAA
-493 YLLPLF
+493 YFLPFL
-499 LFVLVMAL
+499 LFVIAMVL

-515 ANVALSRGK
+515 ANVAHLRGK

-531 RRMKTAKKLLDSH
+531 KRMKTAKKLLDAH
-544 DTGRFYD
+544 DTGKFYD

-577 EQSLSSRHV
+577 EQSLTSRQV
-586 PEEQIQQ
+586 PDEQIQQ

-623 GAISKMEDNL
+623 SAISKMEDNL

>member
-1 MGNRKIVKK
+1 
-10 QMKRLLHILIGMLV
+10 MKRLLYILILIGISVSIMAEEV
-24 SLGAFADGD
+24 SLR
-33 VTFKVSAPST
+33 VSAPST

-72 EIIYGPAT
+72 EVIYGPAT

-100 YTYVLLSENPG
+100 YTYVLLAESPG
-111 TFTIGSA
+111 NYTIGSA
-118 SVQVDGNVVKSKPV
+118 SVHVDGKTVKSKPV
-132 QVRVLPAGSGGTSN
+132 QVRVLSGGAGN
-146 GGSYGGGSSNGG
+146 GGGSYGGGNGG
-158 GNQNGS
+158 NGAYDNGRQQP
-164 SAARQAPA
+164 SAPT
-172 ASSSQSISGK
+172 SSSTNISAK

-190 SRTTVHE
+190 SRTNVHE
-197 QEAILLTYKIYTLV
+197 QEAILLTYKIYTLL
-211 DLTQMD
+211 DLRQMD

-230 IPLPRTKEFTLEQY
+230 IPLPRVKDFDIEQY
-244 GGRNYRSV
+244 NGRNYKTV
-252 VWSQYLLFPQ
+252 TWSQYLLFPQ
-262 KSGNLTIPS
+262 KSGKLTIPS
-271 ITYEGV
+271 ITYEGTV
-277 VVTRNRNIDP
+277 ITRNRNLDP

-296 GYTEVKRKITTPALT
+296 GFTELKRKITTPSLT
-311 IHVSPLPNK
+311 INVSPLPNK
-320 PAEFSGAVGK
+320 PEGFSGAVGK
-330 FSISSSISTK
+330 FSVSSSISTK

-351 ISVKGSGNMKLIATP
+351 VSVKGSGNMKLISTP
-366 EVKFP
+366 EVNFP

-385 QLTRSGLAGTKDF
+385 QLTRSGLAGSKDF

-408 TYEIPAAQF
+408 TYEIPAAEF

-422 DARAY
+422 ESRSY
-427 KTLTTEAYTIKVKK
+427 KTLKTEAYTLKVNK
-441 GKGSSGQSVSN
+441 GKGGAGQSVSN
-452 YTNQQQDVQQLNQDI
+452 YSGQQQDVQQLNQDI
-467 RYIKK
+467 RFIKQ
-472 GEVELH
+472 GDVELH
-478 QQGDTFFGTWKHWAA
+478 QPGDTFFGTWKCWVA
-493 YLLPLF
+493 YLLPLL
-499 LFVLVMAL
+499 LFVIVIVL
-507 GRKQMKAN
+507 GRKRMKAN

-531 RRMKTAKKLLDSH
+531 RRMKTAKKLLDAH
-544 DTGRFYD
+544 DTGKFYD

-577 EQSLSSRHV
+577 EQSLTSRQV
-586 PEEQIQQ
+586 PQEQIGQ

-604 RYAPGDVNENME
+604 RYAPGDVNETME

-623 GAISKMEDNL
+623 SAISKMEDNL

>member
-1 MGNRKIVKK
+1 
-10 QMKRLLHILIGMLV
+10 MKRLLHLLICVCISV
-24 SLGAFADGD
+24 SVLADE
-33 VTFKVSAPST
+33 VSFRVSAPSS

-62 GFSAPDFKGF
+62 GFSAPDFRGF
-72 EIIYGPAT
+72 EVIYGPAT

-100 YTYVLLSENPG
+100 YTYVLLAENPG
-111 TFTIGSA
+111 AFTIGSA
-118 SVQVDGNVVKSKPV
+118 SVHVDGKVVKSKPV
-132 QVRVLPAGSGGTSN
+132 QVRVLAGGAGGAAN
-146 GGSYGGGSSNGG
+146 GGASYGGGQ
-158 GNQNGS
+158 GNSS
-164 SAARQAPA
+164 SANGRPSAAPS
-172 ASSSQSISGK
+172 ASPSANISGK

-190 SRTTVHE
+190 SRTNVHE

-211 DLTQMD
+211 DLTQLD

-230 IPLPRTKEFTLEQY
+230 IPLPRTKEFSIEQY
-244 GGRNYRSV
+244 NGKNYRSV

-262 KSGNLTIPS
+262 KSGKLTIPA

-277 VVTRNRNIDP
+277 VITRNRNLDP

-296 GYTEVKRKITTPALT
+296 GYTEVKRKITTPTLT
-311 IHVSPLPNK
+311 INVSPLPNK
-320 PAEFSGAVGK
+320 PEGFSGAVGK
-330 FSISSSISTK
+330 FSLSSNISTK

-366 EVKFP
+366 EVPFP

-385 QLTRSGLAGTKDF
+385 QLTRSGLVGTKDF

-408 TYEIPAAQF
+408 TYEIPAANF

-422 DARAY
+422 ESRSY
-427 KTLTTEAYTIKVKK
+427 KTLKTEAYTLKVNK
-441 GKGSSGQSVSN
+441 GKGGAGQSVSN
-452 YTNQQQDVQQLNQDI
+452 YSGQQQDVQQLNQDI
-467 RYIKK
+467 RFIKK
-472 GEVELH
+472 GDVELH
-478 QQGDTFFGTWKHWAA
+478 QPGDTFFGTWKYWMA
-493 YLLPLF
+493 YGLPLV
-499 LFVLVMAL
+499 LFVLLLVL

-544 DTGRFYD
+544 DTGKFYD

-577 EQSLSSRHV
+577 EQSLTSRQV

-623 GAISKMEDNL
+623 SAISKMEDNL

>member
-1 MGNRKIVKK
+1 MS
-10 QMKRLLHILIGMLV
+10 MKRLLHILILV
-24 SLGAFADGD
+24 AFSVSAFADE
-33 VTFKVSAPST
+33 VSLRVSAPST
-43 VEAGGKFR
+43 VEVGGKFR

-62 GFSAPDFKGF
+62 HFSAPDFKGF
-72 EIIYGPAT
+72 EVIYGPAT

-100 YTYVLLSENPG
+100 YTYVLLAGNSG

-118 SVQVDGNVVKSKPV
+118 SVQVDGKTVKSKPV
-132 QVRVLPAGSGGTSN
+132 QVRVLSGGA
-146 GGSYGGGSSNGG
+146 GGSSNGGSSNGG
-158 GNQNGS
+158 GNYGGGQSS
-164 SAARQAPA
+164 SAPS
-172 ASSSQSISGK
+172 ASSSNISAK

-190 SRTTVHE
+190 SRTSVHE

-211 DLTQMD
+211 DLTQLD

-230 IPLPRTKEFTLEQY
+230 IPLPRTKEFSIEQY
-244 GGRNYRSV
+244 NGRNYRTV
-252 VWSQYLLFPQ
+252 TWSQYLLFPQ
-262 KSGNLTIPS
+262 KSGKLTIPS

-277 VVTRNRNIDP
+277 VITRNRNLDP

-296 GYTEVKRKITTPALT
+296 GYSEVKRKITTPTLT
-311 IHVSPLPNK
+311 INVSPLPNK
-320 PAEFSGAVGK
+320 PEGFSGAVGR
-330 FSISSSISTK
+330 FSVSSSISTK

-351 ISVKGSGNMKLIATP
+351 ISVQGSGNMKLISTP
-366 EVKFP
+366 EVQFP

-385 QLTRSGLAGTKDF
+385 QLTRTGLSGSKDF
-398 EYLFVPRHAG
+398 EYLFVPRHPG
-408 TYEIPAAQF
+408 TYEIPASEF

-422 DARAY
+422 ESRSY
-427 KTLTTEAYTIKVKK
+427 KTIKTEAYTLKVNK
-441 GKGSSGQSVSN
+441 GKGGAGQSVSN
-452 YTNQQQDVQQLNQDI
+452 YSGQQQDVQQLNQDI
-467 RYIKK
+467 RFIKK
-472 GEVELH
+472 GDVDLH
-478 QQGDTFFGTWKHWAA
+478 QPGDTFFGTWKCWAA
-493 YLLPLF
+493 YILPLL
-499 LFVLVMAL
+499 LFIIAMVL

-515 ANVALSRGK
+515 ANVAHLRGK

-531 RRMKTAKKLLDSH
+531 KRMKTAKKLLDAH
-544 DTGRFYD
+544 DTGKFYD

-577 EQSLSSRHV
+577 EQSLTSRQV
-586 PEEQIQQ
+586 PDEQIQQ

-623 GAISKMEDNL
+623 SAISKMEDNL

>member
-1 MGNRKIVKK
+1 
-10 QMKRLLHILIGMLV
+10 MKRLLHIFILVCISVSVFADEV
-24 SLGAFADGD
+24 SLR
-33 VTFKVSAPST
+33 VSAPST
-43 VEAGGKFR
+43 VEVGGKFR

-62 GFSAPDFKGF
+62 HFSAPDFKGF
-72 EIIYGPAT
+72 EVIYGPAT

-100 YTYVLLSENPG
+100 YTYVLMAESVGN
-111 TFTIGSA
+111 FTIGSA
-118 SVQVDGNVVKSKPV
+118 SVQADGKTVKSSPTRI
-132 QVRVLPAGSGGTSN
+132 RVLSGGA
-146 GGSYGGGSSNGG
+146 GGSS
-158 GNQNGS
+158 
-164 SAARQAPA
+164 
-172 ASSSQSISGK
+172 

-211 DLTQMD
+211 DLRELD

-230 IPLPRTKEFTLEQY
+230 IPLPRTKEFSIEQY
-244 GGRNYRSV
+244 NGRNYRSV

-262 KSGNLTIPS
+262 KSGKLTIPA

-277 VVTRNRNIDP
+277 VLTRNRNLDP

-296 GYTEVKRKITTPALT
+296 GYTEVKRKIATPTLT
-311 IHVSPLPNK
+311 INVSPLPNK
-320 PAEFSGAVGK
+320 PEGFSGAVGK
-330 FSISSSISTK
+330 FSVSSSISTK

-351 ISVKGSGNMKLIATP
+351 ISVQGSGNMKLISTP
-366 EVKFP
+366 EVQFP

-385 QLTRSGLAGTKDF
+385 QLTRSGLSGTKDF
-398 EYLFVPRHAG
+398 EYLFVPRHPG
-408 TYEIPAAQF
+408 TYEIPAAEF
-417 IYFDT
+417 IYFDIES
-422 DARAY
+422 RSY
-427 KTLTTEAYTIKVKK
+427 KTLKTEAYTLKVNK
-441 GKGSSGQSVSN
+441 GKGGAGQSVSN
-452 YTNQQQDVQQLNQDI
+452 YSGQQQDVQQLNQDI
-467 RYIKK
+467 RFIKK
-472 GEVELH
+472 GDVNLH
-478 QQGDTFFGTWKHWAA
+478 QPGDTFFGTWKCWVA
-493 YLLPLF
+493 YLLPLL
-499 LFVLVMAL
+499 LFIIVMVL
-507 GRKQMKAN
+507 GRKQMKAH
-515 ANVALSRGK
+515 ANVALSRGR

-531 RRMKTAKKLLDSH
+531 KRMKTAKKLLDAH
-544 DTGRFYD
+544 DTGKFYD

-577 EQSLSSRHV
+577 EQSLTSRNV
-586 PEEQIQQ
+586 PAEQIQQ

-623 GAISKMEDNL
+623 SAISKMEDNL

>member
-1 MGNRKIVKK
+1 MVAFSVSTFADE
-10 QMKRLLHILIGMLV
+10 V
-24 SLGAFADGD
+24 SLR
-33 VTFKVSAPST
+33 VSAPST
-43 VEAGGKFR
+43 VEVGGKFR

-62 GFSAPDFKGF
+62 HFSAPDFKGF
-72 EIIYGPAT
+72 EVIYGPAT

-100 YTYVLLSENPG
+100 YTYVLLAGNSG

-118 SVQVDGNVVKSKPV
+118 SVQVDGKTVKSKPV
-132 QVRVLPAGSGGTSN
+132 QVRVLSGGA
-146 GGSYGGGSSNGG
+146 GGSSNGGSSNGG
-158 GNQNGS
+158 GNYGGGQSS
-164 SAARQAPA
+164 SAPS
-172 ASSSQSISGK
+172 ASSSNISAK

-190 SRTTVHE
+190 SRTSVHE

-211 DLTQMD
+211 DLTQLD

-230 IPLPRTKEFTLEQY
+230 IPLPRTKEFSIEQY
-244 GGRNYRSV
+244 NGRNYRTV
-252 VWSQYLLFPQ
+252 TWSQYLLFPQ
-262 KSGNLTIPS
+262 KSGKLTIPS

-277 VVTRNRNIDP
+277 VITRNRNLDP

-296 GYTEVKRKITTPALT
+296 GYSEVKRKITTPTLT
-311 IHVSPLPNK
+311 INVSPLPNK
-320 PAEFSGAVGK
+320 PEGFSGAVGK
-330 FSISSSISTK
+330 FSVSSSISTK

-351 ISVKGSGNMKLIATP
+351 ISVQGSGNMKLISTP
-366 EVKFP
+366 EVQFP

-385 QLTRSGLAGTKDF
+385 QLTRSGLSGSKDF
-398 EYLFVPRHAG
+398 EYLFVPRHPG
-408 TYEIPAAQF
+408 TYEIPASEF

-422 DARAY
+422 ESRSY
-427 KTLTTEAYTIKVKK
+427 KTIKTEAYTLKVNK
-441 GKGSSGQSVSN
+441 GKGGAGQSVSN
-452 YTNQQQDVQQLNQDI
+452 YSGQQQDVQQLNQDI
-467 RYIKK
+467 RFIKK
-472 GEVELH
+472 GDVDLH
-478 QQGDTFFGTWKHWAA
+478 QPGDSFFGTWKCWAA
-493 YLLPLF
+493 YILPFL
-499 LFVLVMAL
+499 LFVIAMVL

-515 ANVALSRGK
+515 ANVAHLRGK

-531 RRMKTAKKLLDSH
+531 KRMKTAKKLLDAH
-544 DTGRFYD
+544 DTGKFYD

-577 EQSLSSRHV
+577 EQSLTSRQV
-586 PEEQIQQ
+586 PDEQIQQ

-623 GAISKMEDNL
+623 SAISKMEDNL